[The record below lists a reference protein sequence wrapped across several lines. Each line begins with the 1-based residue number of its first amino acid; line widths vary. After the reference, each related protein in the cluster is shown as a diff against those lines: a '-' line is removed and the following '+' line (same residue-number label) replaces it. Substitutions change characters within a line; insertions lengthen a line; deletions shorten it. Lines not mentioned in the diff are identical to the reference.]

1 MPSLVQNDI
10 EVFRGD
16 DFSVQLVFTDTDQN
30 VIDITGW
37 TIFFTAKKRREDPDD
52 AAVLTITAAPSDPL
66 NGIALITKDHTYT
79 DALLGTYYYDF
90 QYKKADNTVQTITS
104 GSITFNPDIT
114 RRIS

>member
-16 DFSVQLVFTDTDQN
+16 DFTVELIFTDTDG
-30 VIDITGW
+30 VPIDITGW

-52 AAVLTITAAPSDPL
+52 AAVLSITSAPSDPL
-66 NGIALITKDHTYT
+66 NGKALIGKSHVFT
-79 DALLGTYYYDF
+79 DTLLGTYYYDF
-90 QYKKADNTVQTITS
+90 QYKKADETIQTITS

-114 RRIS
+114 RRIV